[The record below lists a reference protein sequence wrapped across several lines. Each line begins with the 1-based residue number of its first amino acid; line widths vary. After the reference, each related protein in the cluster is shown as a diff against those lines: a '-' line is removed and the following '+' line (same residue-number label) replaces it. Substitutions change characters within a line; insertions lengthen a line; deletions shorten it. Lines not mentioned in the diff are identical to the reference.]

1 MIAENSTNNQTE
13 SKEEYTLE
21 KLVEKKIPILGCII
35 ITALIIIINKVR
47 IHYPNRILLYV
58 LCALIVIIILLYLQT
73 LKYAL
78 NSLLNKKIIKKLK
91 RTKLLEE
98 INQELQDLEIN
109 KLKSGKYYGYLN
121 LKSYSVM
128 FENTIKIFKYEDI
141 KRLFIFTPIRKMY
154 GDSDRFTVVKLKNGK
169 YFRISRLNYYNDTR
183 ELLEKNCI
191 NTIYKKDFI
200 YLVKY
205 IIKLFLKFLLIFIP
219 CVLMMRLI
227 GMF

>member
-21 KLVEKKIPILGCII
+21 KLVEKKIPILSCII
-35 ITALIIIINKVR
+35 ITVLMIIINIVR
-47 IHYPNRILLYV
+47 IYYPNRILLYV
-58 LCALIVIIILLYLQT
+58 LCTLIVIIILLYLQT

-98 INQELQDLEIN
+98 INQELQNLEIN
-109 KLKSGKYYGYLN
+109 KLKSGKYYGYFN

-141 KRLFIFTPIRKMY
+141 KRLFFFTPIRKMY

-169 YFRISRLNYYNDTR
+169 YYRISRLNYYNDTR

-219 CVLMMRLI
+219 CVLMMRLM
-227 GMF
+227 GLF

>member
-1 MIAENSTNNQTE
+1 MIAENATNNIIE
-13 SKEEYTLE
+13 NKDDYTLE
-21 KLVEKKIPILGCII
+21 KLVEKKTSILSCII
-35 ITALIIIINKVR
+35 ITVLIIIINKVHM
-47 IHYPNRILLYV
+47 HYPNRILLYV
-58 LCALIVIIILLYLQT
+58 LCALIVINILLYLQT

-141 KRLFIFTPIRKMY
+141 KRLFIFTPIRKTY
-154 GDSDRFTVVKLKNGK
+154 SDPDRFTVVKLKNGK
-169 YFRISRLNYYNDTR
+169 HYRISRLNYYNDTR
-183 ELLEKNCI
+183 ELLEKKCI
-191 NTIYKKDFI
+191 NTIYKKDLI
-200 YLVKY
+200 YPVKY
-205 IIKLFLKFLLIFIP
+205 IIKLFLKFLLIFTL

>member
-141 KRLFIFTPIRKMY
+141 KRLFIFIPIRKMY

-169 YFRISRLNYYNDTR
+169 YYRISRLNYYNDTR